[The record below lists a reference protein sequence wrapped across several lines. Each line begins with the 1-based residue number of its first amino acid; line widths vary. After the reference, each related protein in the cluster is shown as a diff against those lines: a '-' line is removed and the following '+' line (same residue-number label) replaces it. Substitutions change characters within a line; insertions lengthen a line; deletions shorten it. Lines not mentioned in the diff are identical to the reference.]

1 MDAIPQIIAAVVVVV
16 LLGILW
22 WSSKKTQGGGSI
34 GWLSFSVRG
43 NRSPHAAAA
52 KIQVLGRSHLTANHQ
67 LHLVQSMEQVFLICT
82 HSTGS
87 SVISSQPVAAVSD
100 GAVSQDASR

>member
-1 MDAIPQIIAAVVVVV
+1 MDAIPQITAAVVVVM

-22 WSSKKTQGGGSI
+22 WSSKKTRGGSI

-43 NRSPHAAAA
+43 NRSPQGAAA
-52 KIQVLGRSHLTANHQ
+52 KIQILGRSHLTANHQ

-87 SVISSQPVAAVSD
+87 SVISSGPVAAVSD
-100 GAVSQDASR
+100 GAASQNASR

>member
-1 MDAIPQIIAAVVVVV
+1 MDAIPQITAAVVVVV

-22 WSSKKTQGGGSI
+22 WSSKKTQGGSI
-34 GWLSFSVRG
+34 GWLNFSVRG
-43 NRSPHAAAA
+43 NRAPQGAAA

-82 HSTGS
+82 HSAGT
-87 SVISSQPVAAVSD
+87 SVISSQPVAVVSN
-100 GAVSQDASR
+100 GAASQDDSR

>member
-1 MDAIPQIIAAVVVVV
+1 MDAIPQITAAVVVVA

-22 WSSKKTQGGGSI
+22 WSSKKSQGGSI

-43 NRSPHAAAA
+43 KRAPQGTAT
-52 KIQVLGRSHLTANHQ
+52 IQVLGRSHLTANHQ

-87 SVISSQPVAAVSD
+87 SVISSQPVAAPSD
-100 GAVSQDASR
+100 GAMPQDASR

>member
-1 MDAIPQIIAAVVVVV
+1 MDAIPQITAAVVVVL

-22 WSSKKTQGGGSI
+22 WSSKKTQSGSI

-43 NRSPHAAAA
+43 NRSPQGTAR
-52 KIQVLGRSHLTANHQ
+52 IQVLGRSHLTANHQ

-82 HSTGS
+82 HSAGS

-100 GAVSQDASR
+100 GAAAQDVSR